1 MKKYS
6 RLRFIAVML
15 TLLMI
20 ITGCADEKSELQ
32 KKPLGIFIGCDFEN
46 IPEDIATYET
56 VILDAQ
62 YFSADNI
69 SELKEQG
76 CRIYSYLNVGSIEN
90 YRDYYDRFKKSRLA
104 EYENWEDEYWID
116 MSDTEWQDYVSGTIA
131 AKLIDKG
138 IDGFF
143 IDNADVYYMYKSDAV
158 YEGLNNVMKKL
169 GESKLP
175 ITINGGDEY
184 VKRLIDD
191 GKAQL
196 INGVNQECVFSS
208 IEDYSENLFSRNDN
222 NTTAYYTE
230 YLKICKSAGLDVSLT
245 EYTRDDGLAA
255 EIREYCDKHGYIYYI
270 SDSVELDG

>member
-6 RLRFIAVML
+6 RLRFLAVML

-46 IPEDIATYET
+46 IPEDIAKYET

-158 YEGLNNVMKKL
+158 YEGLNNIMKKL

-191 GKAQL
+191 GKSQL

-208 IEDYSENLFSRNDN
+208 IEDYDENLFSRNDN
-222 NTTAYYTE
+222 DTTAYYTE

-270 SDSVELDG
+270 SNSVELDG

>member
-6 RLRFIAVML
+6 RLRFLAVML
-15 TLLMI
+15 ILLMI

-46 IPEDIATYET
+46 IPEDIAKYET

-131 AKLIDKG
+131 TKLIDKG

-208 IEDYSENLFSRNDN
+208 IEDYDENLFSRNDN
-222 NTTAYYTE
+222 DTTAYYTE